1 MALPLMA
8 ATTLRGYGWSSYLS
22 KICWR
27 CAVLVNRGGGAA
39 LPSRGRYLWWLLRS
53 PVGNDSYS
61 KRVGG
66 SLVAT
71 L

>member
-27 CAVLVNRGGGAA
+27 CAVLVSRGGGAA

-53 PVGNDSYS
+53 SWQ
-61 KRVGG
+61 RF
-66 SLVAT
+66 LLQT
-71 L
+71 CWR